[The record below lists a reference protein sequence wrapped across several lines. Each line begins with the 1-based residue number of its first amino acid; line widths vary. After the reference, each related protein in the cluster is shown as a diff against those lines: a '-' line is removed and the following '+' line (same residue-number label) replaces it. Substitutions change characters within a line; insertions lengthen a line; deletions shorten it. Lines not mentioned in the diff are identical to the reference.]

1 MSIACQPVMIRRHR
15 LFSLQTLGFLFATAV
30 LAIVPLGG
38 CGTFSGRSED
48 AGAALFRA
56 EPDIRVRVRR
66 AVESVDVDAPAEGG
80 KVALAVQGN
89 AAPPTLLAAP
99 VRLSSA
105 SGAILATPRE
115 GEPVEFPA
123 GRVVEVLP
131 PAPPGATGDAATG
144 DAAGGDAAPAFT
156 LAGDLKLDAKPIPGT
171 LILRASGSSKLDV
184 IAHMG
189 METYLPGVVVG
200 EMWAAWPLGA
210 FQCQAVAA
218 RTYALSERDRAR
230 KQSQFF
236 DVESTTADQVFVGAS
251 RNPVAIEAVR
261 STRGMVV
268 TDKGV
273 LLKTYY
279 SSTCGG
285 RPGSASDVWPTGT
298 GFEVNRV
305 APLQG
310 APRDPYC
317 QASPFF
323 RWEVERSDDD
333 IKARMRAWGVENG
346 NAVRDIGRLRTV
358 SVSRRN
364 KALRPA
370 EFKLVDDQGKTYTLR
385 AEELRNASNFPVEGL
400 DTITRDNRV
409 PSGDVEVTRWADR
422 VKFKGQGFG
431 HGVGMCQWCA
441 KGYADRGISW
451 QEMLR
456 RFYPGTKI
464 VKGY

>member
-1 MSIACQPVMIRRHR
+1 MSMACPPIMTSIQ
-15 LFSLQTLGFLFATAV
+15 LFSLRALGLLFAAAV
-30 LAIVPLGG
+30 LSIVPLGG
-38 CGTFSGRSED
+38 CGTFSGRSDD
-48 AGAALFRA
+48 AGTALFRA

-66 AVESVDVDAPAEGG
+66 GVESVDVDAPAEGG
-80 KVALAVQGN
+80 QVALTVQGS
-89 AAPPTLLAAP
+89 PTPAVLAAP
-99 VRLSSA
+99 VRLTSV
-105 SGAILATPRE
+105 SGAIVATPRE
-115 GEPVEFPA
+115 GDPIEFPA

-131 PAPPGATGDAATG
+131 PAATPASGDTPTAEAATPPPF
-144 DAAGGDAAPAFT
+144 AS
-156 LAGDLKLDAKPIPGT
+156 DLKLDTKPIPGT
-171 LILRASGSSKLDV
+171 LILRPGSGTLDV

-230 KQSQFF
+230 KLNQFF
-236 DVESTTADQVFVGAS
+236 DVESTTADQVFVGAAK
-251 RNPVAIEAVR
+251 NPVAIEAVR

-285 RPGSASDVWPTGT
+285 RPGSASDVWPTGA
-298 GFEVNRV
+298 GFEVNR
-305 APLQG
+305 ASPLQG

-346 NAVRDIGRLRTV
+346 NAVRDIGRLRSV

-370 EFKLVDDQGKTYTLR
+370 EFKLVDDKGDTYTLR
-385 AEELRNASNFPVEGL
+385 AEELRNSANFPVEGR

-456 RFYPGTKI
+456 RFYPGTKLT
-464 VKGY
+464 KGY